1 MLAPKPGRGIG
12 TGREVPANPADRF
25 TGNSQVATRVRQGRA
40 VTLRRQQPDRTQNKG
55 AMPVPGTVVR
65 TRAVARTYR
74 RGSIAVPVLAA
85 VDLEVAEGEWAAVLG
100 PSGSGKSTLLNILG
114 LLDRPD
120 AGVYELAGEDVSD
133 LGDTRRAELRNRRI
147 GFVFQSFNLLP
158 RTSALENVAAPLLYR
173 GMRRTARLARA
184 RQTLKRVG
192 LADRVDYDPSQ
203 LSGGQLQRVA
213 IARALVG
220 EPALLL
226 ADEPTGNLDSRSGT
240 EVLDL
245 FAALHAA
252 GSTVLMITHDPVV
265 AGRAQRRLLLDG
277 GRLHAA

>member
-1 MLAPKPGRGIG
+1 MS
-12 TGREVPANPADRF
+12 VP
-25 TGNSQVATRVRQGRA
+25 
-40 VTLRRQQPDRTQNKG
+40 
-55 AMPVPGTVVR
+55 VVR
-65 TRAVARTYR
+65 TRALARTYQ
-74 RGSIAVPVLAA
+74 RGAIAVPVLGA
-85 VDLEVAEGEWAAVLG
+85 VDLELAEGEWLAVLG

-173 GMRRTARLARA
+173 GIRRAARLARA
-184 RQTLKRVG
+184 RDALERVALG
-192 LADRVDYDPSQ
+192 DRVDYDPGQ

-226 ADEPTGNLDSRSGT
+226 ADEPTGNLDSRSGA
-240 EVLDL
+240 EVLEL
-245 FAALHAA
+245 FAALHRA
-252 GSTVLMITHDPVV
+252 GTTVLMITHDPVV
-265 AGRAQRRLLLDG
+265 AGRAQRRLVLDA
-277 GRLHAA
+277 GRLWAAA

>member
-1 MLAPKPGRGIG
+1 MVGP
-12 TGREVPANPADRF
+12 
-25 TGNSQVATRVRQGRA
+25 
-40 VTLRRQQPDRTQNKG
+40 
-55 AMPVPGTVVR
+55 VVR
-65 TRAVARTYR
+65 TRAIARTYR
-74 RGSIAVPVLAA
+74 RGTIAIPVLSA
-85 VDLEVAEGEWAAVLG
+85 VDLELAEGEWVAILG
-100 PSGSGKSTLLNILG
+100 PSGSGKSTLLNLLG

-173 GMRRTARLARA
+173 GIRRTERLARA
-184 RQTLKRVG
+184 RDALERVR
-192 LADRVDYDPSQ
+192 LADRADHDPTE

-220 EPALLL
+220 NPALLL
-226 ADEPTGNLDSRSGT
+226 ADEPTGNLDSRSGV

-245 FAALHAA
+245 FAELHQA
-252 GSTVLMITHDPVV
+252 GSTVLMITHDPMV
-265 AGRAQRRLLLDG
+265 AGRAQRRLLLDA
-277 GRLHAA
+277 GRLWAAA

>member
-1 MLAPKPGRGIG
+1 MS
-12 TGREVPANPADRF
+12 VP
-25 TGNSQVATRVRQGRA
+25 
-40 VTLRRQQPDRTQNKG
+40 
-55 AMPVPGTVVR
+55 VVR
-65 TRAVARTYR
+65 TRALARTYL
-74 RGSIAVPVLAA
+74 RGSIAVPVLEA
-85 VDLEVAEGEWAAVLG
+85 VDLELAEGEWLAVLG

-133 LGDTRRAELRNRRI
+133 LGDTRRAALRNRRI

-173 GMRRTARLARA
+173 GIRRAARLKQALGA
-184 RQTLKRVG
+184 LERVG
-192 LADRVDYDPSQ
+192 LADRADHDPTE

-226 ADEPTGNLDSRSGT
+226 ADEPTGNLDSRSGA
-240 EVLDL
+240 EVLEL
-245 FAALHAA
+245 FAALHRA
-252 GSTVLMITHDPVV
+252 GTTVLMITHDPVV
-265 AGRAQRRLLLDG
+265 ARRAQRRLVLDA
-277 GRLHAA
+277 GRLAAAA

>member
-1 MLAPKPGRGIG
+1 VI
-12 TGREVPANPADRF
+12 
-25 TGNSQVATRVRQGRA
+25 
-40 VTLRRQQPDRTQNKG
+40 
-55 AMPVPGTVVR
+55 R
-65 TRAVARTYR
+65 TRALARTYL
-74 RGSIAVPVLAA
+74 RGAIAVPVLEA
-85 VDLEVAEGEWAAVLG
+85 VDLELAEGEWLAVLG

-173 GMRRTARLARA
+173 GIRRADRLARA
-184 RQTLKRVG
+184 RRALERVG
-192 LADRVDYDPSQ
+192 LADRMDYDPGQ

-213 IARALVG
+213 VARALVG

-226 ADEPTGNLDSRSGT
+226 ADEPTGNLDSRSGA
-240 EVLDL
+240 EVLEL
-245 FAALHAA
+245 FAALHQA
-252 GSTVLMITHDPVV
+252 GTTVLMITHDPTV
-265 AGRAQRRLLLDG
+265 AARAQRRMVLDA
-277 GRLHAA
+277 GRLLAA

>member
-1 MLAPKPGRGIG
+1 MS
-12 TGREVPANPADRF
+12 VP
-25 TGNSQVATRVRQGRA
+25 
-40 VTLRRQQPDRTQNKG
+40 
-55 AMPVPGTVVR
+55 VVR
-65 TRAVARTYR
+65 TRALARTYL
-74 RGSIAVPVLAA
+74 RGSIAVPVLEA
-85 VDLEVAEGEWAAVLG
+85 VDLELAEGEWLAVLG

-133 LGDTRRAELRNRRI
+133 LGDTRRAALRNRRI

-173 GMRRTARLARA
+173 GIRRAARLTQALGA
-184 RQTLKRVG
+184 LERVG
-192 LADRVDYDPSQ
+192 LADRADHDPTE

-226 ADEPTGNLDSRSGT
+226 ADEPTGTLDSRSGA
-240 EVLDL
+240 EVLEL
-245 FAALHAA
+245 FAALHRA
-252 GSTVLMITHDPVV
+252 GTTVLMITHDPVV
-265 AGRAQRRLLLDG
+265 ASRAQRRLVLDA
-277 GRLHAA
+277 GRLAAAA

>member
-1 MLAPKPGRGIG
+1 
-12 TGREVPANPADRF
+12 V
-25 TGNSQVATRVRQGRA
+25 S
-40 VTLRRQQPDRTQNKG
+40 
-55 AMPVPGTVVR
+55 MPVPIPVVR
-65 TRAVARTYR
+65 TRALARTYR
-74 RGSIAVPVLAA
+74 RGAIAVPVLQA
-85 VDLEVAEGEWAAVLG
+85 VDLELAEGEWVAVLG
-100 PSGSGKSTLLNILG
+100 PSGSGKSTLLNLLG

-173 GMRRTARLARA
+173 GIRRAARLARA
-184 RQTLKRVG
+184 RDALERVG

-220 EPALLL
+220 NPALLL
-226 ADEPTGNLDSRSGT
+226 ADEPTGNLDSHSGV
-240 EVLDL
+240 EVLEL
-245 FAALHAA
+245 FAELHQA
-252 GSTVLMITHDPVV
+252 GSTVLMITHDPTV
-265 AGRAQRRLLLDG
+265 AARAQRRMVLDA
-277 GRLHAA
+277 GRLASAA

>member
-1 MLAPKPGRGIG
+1 
-12 TGREVPANPADRF
+12 VPH
-25 TGNSQVATRVRQGRA
+25 
-40 VTLRRQQPDRTQNKG
+40 
-55 AMPVPGTVVR
+55 VVIR
-65 TRAVARTYR
+65 TRALARTYL
-74 RGSIAVPVLAA
+74 RGAIAVPVLAA
-85 VDLEVAEGEWAAVLG
+85 VDLEMAEGEWVAVRG

-173 GMRRTARLARA
+173 GIRRAARLARA
-184 RQTLKRVG
+184 REALERVG
-192 LADRVDYDPSQ
+192 LADRADHDPTE

-226 ADEPTGNLDSRSGT
+226 ADEPTGNLDSRSGA
-240 EVLDL
+240 EVLEL
-245 FAALHAA
+245 FAALNRD
-252 GSTVLMITHDPVV
+252 GTTVLMITHDPTV
-265 AGRAQRRLLLDG
+265 AGRAQRRLVLDA
-277 GRLHAA
+277 GRVRATA

>member
-1 MLAPKPGRGIG
+1 MPL
-12 TGREVPANPADRF
+12 
-25 TGNSQVATRVRQGRA
+25 
-40 VTLRRQQPDRTQNKG
+40 PDQ
-55 AMPVPGTVVR
+55 VVR
-65 TRAVARTYR
+65 THAVARTYR
-74 RGSIAVPVLAA
+74 RGAIAVPVLEA
-85 VDLEVAEGEWAAVLG
+85 VDLELAEGEWVAVLG

-120 AGVYELAGEDVSD
+120 AGIYELAGEDVSD
-133 LGDTRRAELRNRRI
+133 VGDTRRAELRNRRI

-173 GMRRTARLARA
+173 GVRRAARLARA
-184 RQTLKRVG
+184 RDTLERVG
-192 LADRVDYDPSQ
+192 LADRVDYDPSE

-226 ADEPTGNLDSRSGT
+226 ADEPTGNLDSRSGA

-245 FAALHAA
+245 FAALHQT
-252 GSTVLMITHDPVV
+252 GSTVLMITHDPNV
-265 AGRAQRRLLLDG
+265 AGRAQRRLVLDA
-277 GRLHAA
+277 GRLTAAA

>member
-1 MLAPKPGRGIG
+1 MS
-12 TGREVPANPADRF
+12 VP
-25 TGNSQVATRVRQGRA
+25 
-40 VTLRRQQPDRTQNKG
+40 
-55 AMPVPGTVVR
+55 VVR
-65 TRAVARTYR
+65 TRALARTYQ
-74 RGSIAVPVLAA
+74 RGSIAVPVLEA
-85 VDLEVAEGEWAAVLG
+85 VDLELGVGEWLAVLG

-120 AGVYELAGEDVSD
+120 AGVYELAGEDASD

-173 GMRRTARLARA
+173 GIRRAARLARA
-184 RQTLKRVG
+184 RDVLERVG
-192 LADRVDYDPSQ
+192 LADRADYDPGQ

-226 ADEPTGNLDSRSGT
+226 ADEPTGNLDSRSGA
-240 EVLDL
+240 EVLEL
-245 FAALHAA
+245 FAALHRA
-252 GSTVLMITHDPVV
+252 GTTVLMITHDPVV
-265 AGRAQRRLLLDG
+265 AGRAQRRLVLDA
-277 GRLHAA
+277 GRLRAAA

>member
-1 MLAPKPGRGIG
+1 
-12 TGREVPANPADRF
+12 
-25 TGNSQVATRVRQGRA
+25 
-40 VTLRRQQPDRTQNKG
+40 
-55 AMPVPGTVVR
+55 MPNQVVR
-65 TRAVARTYR
+65 THAVARTYR
-74 RGSIAVPVLAA
+74 RGAIAVPVLEA
-85 VDLEVAEGEWAAVLG
+85 VDLELAEGEWVAVLG

-120 AGVYELAGEDVSD
+120 AGIYELAGEDVSD
-133 LGDTRRAELRNRRI
+133 VGDTRRAELRNRRI

-173 GMRRTARLARA
+173 GVRRAARLARA
-184 RQTLKRVG
+184 RDTLERVG
-192 LADRVDYDPSQ
+192 LADRVDYDPSE

-226 ADEPTGNLDSRSGT
+226 ADEPTGNLDSRSGA

-245 FAALHAA
+245 FAALHQA
-252 GSTVLMITHDPVV
+252 GSTVLMITHDPNV
-265 AGRAQRRLLLDG
+265 AGRAQRRLVLDA
-277 GRLHAA
+277 GRLTAAA

>member
-1 MLAPKPGRGIG
+1 
-12 TGREVPANPADRF
+12 VPN
-25 TGNSQVATRVRQGRA
+25 
-40 VTLRRQQPDRTQNKG
+40 
-55 AMPVPGTVVR
+55 VVIR
-65 TRAVARTYR
+65 TRALARTYR
-74 RGSIAVPVLAA
+74 RGAIAVPVLAA
-85 VDLEVAEGEWAAVLG
+85 VDLEMAEGEWVAVRG

-120 AGVYELAGEDVSD
+120 AGVYELAGENVSD

-173 GMRRTARLARA
+173 GIRRPARLARA
-184 RQTLKRVG
+184 REALERVG
-192 LADRVDYDPSQ
+192 LADRADHDPTE

-226 ADEPTGNLDSRSGT
+226 ADEPTGNLDSRSGA
-240 EVLDL
+240 EVLEL
-245 FAALHAA
+245 FAALNRD
-252 GSTVLMITHDPVV
+252 GTTVLMITHDPTV
-265 AGRAQRRLLLDG
+265 AGRAQRRLVLDA
-277 GRLHAA
+277 GRVRATA

>member
-1 MLAPKPGRGIG
+1 
-12 TGREVPANPADRF
+12 VPNP
-25 TGNSQVATRVRQGRA
+25 
-40 VTLRRQQPDRTQNKG
+40 
-55 AMPVPGTVVR
+55 VVR

-74 RGSIAVPVLAA
+74 RGAIAVPVLEA
-85 VDLEVAEGEWAAVLG
+85 VDLELAQGDWVAILG

-120 AGVYELAGEDVSD
+120 AGIYELAGEDVSD
-133 LGDTRRAELRNRRI
+133 IGDTRRAELRNRRI

-158 RTSALENVAAPLLYR
+158 RTTALENVAAPLLYR
-173 GMRRTARLARA
+173 GVRRAGRVARA
-184 RQTLKRVG
+184 RETLERVG
-192 LADRVDYDPSQ
+192 LADRVDYDPSE

-226 ADEPTGNLDSRSGT
+226 ADEPTGNLDSRSGD

-245 FAALHAA
+245 FAALHRA
-252 GSTVLMITHDPVV
+252 GSTVLMITHDPKV
-265 AGRAQRRLLLDG
+265 AGRAQRRLVLDA
-277 GRLHAA
+277 GRLTAAA

>member
-1 MLAPKPGRGIG
+1 MS
-12 TGREVPANPADRF
+12 VP
-25 TGNSQVATRVRQGRA
+25 
-40 VTLRRQQPDRTQNKG
+40 
-55 AMPVPGTVVR
+55 VVR
-65 TRAVARTYR
+65 TWALARTYL
-74 RGSIAVPVLAA
+74 RGSIAVPVLEA
-85 VDLEVAEGEWAAVLG
+85 VDLELVEGEWLAVLG

-133 LGDTRRAELRNRRI
+133 LGDTRRAALRNRRI

-173 GMRRTARLARA
+173 GIRRAARLTQALGA
-184 RQTLKRVG
+184 LERVG
-192 LADRVDYDPSQ
+192 LADRADHDPTE

-226 ADEPTGNLDSRSGT
+226 ADEPTGNLDSRSGA
-240 EVLDL
+240 EVLEL
-245 FAALHAA
+245 FAALHRA
-252 GSTVLMITHDPVV
+252 GTTVLMITHDPVV
-265 AGRAQRRLLLDG
+265 ASRAQRRLVLDA
-277 GRLHAA
+277 GRLAAAA

>member
-1 MLAPKPGRGIG
+1 MS
-12 TGREVPANPADRF
+12 V
-25 TGNSQVATRVRQGRA
+25 S
-40 VTLRRQQPDRTQNKG
+40 
-55 AMPVPGTVVR
+55 VVR
-65 TRAVARTYR
+65 TRALARTYL
-74 RGSIAVPVLAA
+74 RGSIAVPVLEA
-85 VDLEVAEGEWAAVLG
+85 VDLELAEGEWLAVLG

-173 GMRRTARLARA
+173 GIRRAARLTQAHVA
-184 RQTLKRVG
+184 LERVG
-192 LADRVDYDPSQ
+192 LADRADHDPTE

-226 ADEPTGNLDSRSGT
+226 ADEPTGNLDSRSGA
-240 EVLDL
+240 EVLEL
-245 FAALHAA
+245 FAALHRA
-252 GSTVLMITHDPVV
+252 GTTVLMITHDPVV
-265 AGRAQRRLLLDG
+265 ASRAQRRLVLDA
-277 GRLHAA
+277 GRLAAAA

>member
-1 MLAPKPGRGIG
+1 MS
-12 TGREVPANPADRF
+12 VP
-25 TGNSQVATRVRQGRA
+25 
-40 VTLRRQQPDRTQNKG
+40 
-55 AMPVPGTVVR
+55 VVR
-65 TRAVARTYR
+65 TRALARTYL
-74 RGSIAVPVLAA
+74 RGAIAVPVLGA
-85 VDLEVAEGEWAAVLG
+85 VDLELAEGEWLAVLG

-173 GMRRTARLARA
+173 GIRRAARLARA
-184 RQTLKRVG
+184 RDALERVG
-192 LADRVDYDPSQ
+192 LGERVDYDPGQ

-226 ADEPTGNLDSRSGT
+226 ADEPTGNLDSRSGA
-240 EVLDL
+240 EVLEL
-245 FAALHAA
+245 FAALHRA
-252 GSTVLMITHDPVV
+252 GTTVLLITHDPVV
-265 AGRAQRRLLLDG
+265 AGRAQRRLVLDG
-277 GRLHAA
+277 GRLWAAA